1 MPKGRSANL
10 PTLYKGAGPGTHWHL
25 NDARL
30 SGFTSAAN
38 SVANR
43 NAVVRHIVA
52 YSHPSPLVSLSS
64 SFAVAREYA
73 LSGPAG
79 LATKAA
85 PGFVYEIDLSVV
97 PRASAAVLD
106 PLLMVVRS
114 ALSHMHSG
122 AQSLIL
128 AVAQNLPFAPCHHSG
143 GKSLPPTVPQE
154 LRALVYALRD
164 AEVLAPVV
172 PSACVVN
179 RHNVY

>member
-1 MPKGRSANL
+1 MTVL
-10 PTLYKGAGPGTHWHL
+10 PLLYKGAGPGTHWHL

-38 SVANR
+38 GVANR

-52 YSHPSPLVSLSS
+52 YSHPSPLVSLTS

-73 LSGPAG
+73 ISGPAG
-79 LATKAA
+79 WATKAA
-85 PGFVYEIDLSVV
+85 PGFIYEIDLSMLSGSKVF
-97 PRASAAVLD
+97 D
-106 PLLMVVRS
+106 PILMVVKK

-122 AQSLIL
+122 AQDLIL
-128 AVAQNLPFAPCHHSG
+128 AVAQNLPFVPCHHAG
-143 GKSLPPTVPQE
+143 GKALPPTVPQE

-179 RHNVY
+179 RHNVH

>member
-1 MPKGRSANL
+1 MPRQSALSL
-10 PTLYKGAGPGTHWHL
+10 PTLYKGAGPGTHWHS

-30 SGFTSAAN
+30 SGFTSAAS

-52 YSHPSPLVSLSS
+52 YSHPSPLVSLTS

-79 LATKAA
+79 LATKGA

-97 PRASAAVLD
+97 SESSLLD
-106 PLLMVVRS
+106 PLFMVVKGG

-128 AVAQNLPFAPCHHSG
+128 AVAQNLPFAPCHHAG
-143 GKSLPPTVPQE
+143 GKSLPPAVPQE

-179 RHNVY
+179 RHNVH